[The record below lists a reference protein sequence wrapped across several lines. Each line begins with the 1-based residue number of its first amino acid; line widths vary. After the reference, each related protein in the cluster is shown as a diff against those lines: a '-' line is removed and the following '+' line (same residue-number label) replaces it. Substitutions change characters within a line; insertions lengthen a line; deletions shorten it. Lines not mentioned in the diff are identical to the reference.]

1 MERIRSE
8 VDERE
13 SAVADFVSVGGDG
26 GRREAEGGRVD
37 LEKRSRW
44 VKKAGA
50 GMSSTKI
57 PGSSS
62 NEYLKYCEDVR
73 TAGNDVGTLSASTK
87 GKDKNE
93 DMVKEKTTK
102 TMKSEK
108 LGKYTFIC
116 VFELFTVFCL
126 GVIEYHNNSTF
137 KDTDNEINDDHIVIA
152 GQDFWIPTVPEDINP
167 KEDGC
172 YTSREAIE
180 EIYYTYAHVIYYNIF
195 VKC

>member
-1 MERIRSE
+1 MSISRS
-8 VDERE
+8 
-13 SAVADFVSVGGDG
+13 SGKLLFKFKNSNDG
-26 GRREAEGGRVD
+26 I
-37 LEKRSRW
+37 LLLLYH
-44 VKKAGA
+44 
-50 GMSSTKI
+50 MKI
-57 PGSSS
+57 NFMYFYVNQEP
-62 NEYLKYCEDVR
+62 
-73 TAGNDVGTLSASTK
+73 GNDVGTLSASTK
-87 GKDKNE
+87 GKDKIE

-126 GVIEYHNNSTF
+126 GVIAFMVEYQNNSTF

-152 GQDFWIPTVPEDINP
+152 GQDFWIPTVPEDIKP

-180 EIYYTYAHVIYYNIF
+180 EIYYTYAHVLPLA
-195 VKC
+195 